1 VKIQGFAEPPR
12 LDSEHEHEPNSTLTP
27 ELLIYYTLESSRPN
41 PPGVCWSEWEMLH
54 SRYPSYQEKISK
66 PMGVVELTTSRL
78 PGAQVATPLSGCLRW
93 VTDTF
98 PVQCI
103 PDNTITYTLPSPTYL
118 WNINNRTGFKKIRLP
133 LSIILWTTILLNWV
147 ATLVTHLLIGLR
159 TAHLGRCRF
168 QGLLIADFSE
178 ARFRKRLWLPA
189 KQLNG
194 YTVST
199 FRTRRTYF
207 QHMYLVDA

>member
-1 VKIQGFAEPPR
+1 MRDVA
-12 LDSEHEHEPNSTLTP
+12 
-27 ELLIYYTLESSRPN
+27 LLIS
-41 PPGVCWSEWEMLH
+41 
-54 SRYPSYQEKISK
+54 I
-66 PMGVVELTTSRL
+66 
-78 PGAQVATPLSGCLRW
+78 LSGKDIEANGGCRINNFEAPRSASSNSSSGSLRW

-98 PVQCI
+98 LVQCI
-103 PDNTITYTLPSPTYL
+103 LDNTITYTLPSPTYL

-147 ATLVTHLLIGLR
+147 ATLVTHLLVGLR
-159 TAHLGRCRF
+159 AAHLGRCQF

-178 ARFRKRLWLPA
+178 ARFGKRLWLPA

-194 YTVST
+194 CTVST

-207 QHMYLVDA
+207 QHIVFGGCIG